1 MNLPLVAT
9 RTLEGIFDAV
19 RVSVEAKI
27 FLPTQTLPHGDW
39 ECRIDIAWP
48 SGVRQVNVG
57 GVDAAQVLILA
68 LQMIGMDLYLR
79 RPENCTSLIWLG
91 ADEGLGFPL
100 PPNLRDLARG
110 EDRLL

>member
-27 FLPTQTLPHGDW
+27 FLPTQTLPYGDW
-39 ECRIDIAWP
+39 ECRIEIDWPAGTRQMDI
-48 SGVRQVNVG
+48 G
-57 GVDAAQVLILA
+57 GVDSAQALILA
-68 LQMIGMDLYLR
+68 LQMIATNLYLR
-79 RPENCTSLIWLG
+79 RPENCTSLTWLG

-100 PPNLRDLARG
+100 PPNQRDLARG